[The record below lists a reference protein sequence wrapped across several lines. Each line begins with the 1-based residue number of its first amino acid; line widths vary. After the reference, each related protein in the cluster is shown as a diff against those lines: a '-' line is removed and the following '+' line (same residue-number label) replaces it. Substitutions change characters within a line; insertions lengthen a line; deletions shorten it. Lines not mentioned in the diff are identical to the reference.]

1 MATRRTSEG
10 SKATATRRRHAGGTA
25 AASAAHDAERAGV
38 ATRGRGARAAAQAPH
53 AARDTG
59 THAREGGD
67 DARRA
72 EQGHGQRVEDRPGQ
86 AGTHAGAADTKRE
99 PRVLSAEQA
108 IELYKANARLALD
121 VIDAAIEGAER
132 VRRKQFE
139 GEQQARALSRK
150 HARAAATATDPQAL
164 MAAGQG
170 AAHEAMESS
179 LRYWQEM
186 FELITEIQRRLF
198 MLINEQAQALPGAR
212 EAQAALA
219 LMPDLGGMQK
229 VVQAMQA
236 MVGSGGNAFEG
247 VQRAMAAFAAPGS
260 RTTR

>member
-10 SKATATRRRHAGGTA
+10 SKAGATRRRHARGATSAGA
-25 AASAAHDAERAGV
+25 APEAERATG
-38 ATRGRGARAAAQAPH
+38 ATRGRGARAAAQATHAGHDRRAH
-53 AARDTG
+53 AA
-59 THAREGGD
+59 EPGD
-67 DARRA
+67 DAAYAAQGQRGEAARERA
-72 EQGHGQRVEDRPGQ
+72 EARP
-86 AGTHAGAADTKRE
+86 GAADATRE

-150 HARAAATATDPQAL
+150 HARVAATATDPQAL

-170 AAHEAMESS
+170 AAHEAVETS

-198 MLINEQAQALPGAR
+198 MLINEQAQVLPGAR

-219 LMPDLGGMQK
+219 LMPDLAGMQK

-236 MVGSGGNAFEG
+236 MVSSGGNAFEG

-260 RTTR
+260 RGTR

>member
-10 SKATATRRRHAGGTA
+10 SKATATRRRHASGA
-25 AASAAHDAERAGV
+25 AKARAPHDAEHAGG
-38 ATRGRGARAAAQAPH
+38 ATRGRGARAAAQA
-53 AARDTG
+53 AQGAG
-59 THAREGGD
+59 AGAHAREDGD
-67 DARRA
+67 DAGGASRA
-72 EQGHGQRVEDRPGQ
+72 RAHRAEDRPAQ
-86 AGTHAGAADTKRE
+86 SAARAGGADTARE

-150 HARAAATATDPQAL
+150 HTRAAASATDPQSL

-170 AAHEAMESS
+170 AAHEAMETS

-198 MLINEQAQALPGAR
+198 TLINEQAQALPGAR

-229 VVQAMQA
+229 VIQAMQA

-247 VQRAMAAFAAPGS
+247 VQRAMAAFAPPGAR
-260 RTTR
+260 RTG